1 MNETESKAW
10 QIQVLTSLDE
20 TIGNATGKGPNHCP
34 VFIGKGAYGD
44 VTLYPSPHHSSDDL
58 AVKSFFL
65 KVRQGL
71 DYTILRELSFYG
83 YLASQEGHPAFPVV
97 KTIGWSQSGV
107 EMVMNYV
114 GKGMS
119 THLLHELHPADKTQ
133 IARQLIEASYF
144 AYHSLGVLQRD
155 IKSAN
160 LVWDQGASRLSLVDW
175 GISRFFEEDS
185 RHPHLTPLVQTL
197 PYRAPELLLGA
208 RTYDAKIEVWSIGI
222 LLLEMWSGRLSVSTK
237 GEIEQLL
244 HYFRFFG
251 TPDETVWPGVSAMPY
266 YSTSFP
272 KWPPLETWEG
282 LSRVQEEFLRKV
294 LVMDPETRPTMEG
307 LRQAYRAM
315 DPYPLVEYP
324 SKEHRDLTM
333 AVDHQNAFREAWE
346 KSKQGH
352 SSYPNLRRSLW
363 VCLSEMEAKQ
373 GDPEGTAGYAIF
385 LLDRY
390 FSAGTRAKTTKN
402 QWSYLALAAVWTVS
416 KLGCS
421 PLNEDLE
428 DLVGRGKFF
437 LSCGFLRTIGSKE
450 IVKAEMDLL
459 TGLAFV
465 LPDLSP
471 HGFWSRLATTS
482 VYLRGIYLLDL
493 WEASPDFH
501 LILPSDAAISVQSF
515 LDGAS
520 PNLSDPVH
528 RFLDNALCHPM
539 AFKDISTRLRHYPEV
554 SSFLEGRKDHFCKI
568 T

>member
-1 MNETESKAW
+1 MDETESKAW
-10 QIQVLTSLDE
+10 QIQVFSSLDE
-20 TIGNATGKGPNHCP
+20 AIGKGKGKGKGPYHRP

-44 VTLYPSPHHSSDDL
+44 VTLYPSVLPTSQDL
-58 AVKSFFL
+58 AVKSFFP
-65 KVRQGL
+65 KVKQGM

-83 YLASQEGHPAFPVV
+83 YLASQGGHPAFPVV
-97 KTIGWSQSGV
+97 ETISWSKSGV

-119 THLLHELHPADKTQ
+119 THLLYELHPCDKVQ
-133 IARQLIEASYF
+133 IARQLIKASYF
-144 AYHSLGVLQRD
+144 SHVSLGILQRD

-160 LVWDQGASRLSLVDW
+160 LVWDQGRTTLSLVDW
-175 GISRFFEEDS
+175 GISRFFDEDS

-222 LLLEMWSGRLSVSTK
+222 LLMEMWTGRLSMSTK

-244 HYFRFFG
+244 HYFRIFG
-251 TPDETVWPGVSAMPY
+251 TPDETQWPGVTALPHFSPF
-266 YSTSFP
+266 FP
-272 KWPPLETWEG
+272 KWPSKTTWEG
-282 LSRVQEEFLRKV
+282 LTKAQEVFLRKV
-294 LVMDPETRPTMEG
+294 LVMDPAKRPTMKAVGE
-307 LRQAYRAM
+307 AYQAM
-315 DPYPLVEYP
+315 DPCLSLDDWP
-324 SKEHRDLTM
+324 SKEERDLAMATDHRDG
-333 AVDHQNAFREAWE
+333 FEASWSKT
-346 KSKQGH
+346 KSD
-352 SSYPNLRRSLW
+352 YPSLRRSLW
-363 VCLSEMEAKQ
+363 VCLSEMEAKL
-373 GDPEGTAGYAIF
+373 GDPEGTAGYAMS

-390 FSAGTRAKTTKN
+390 FVNASILKTKEK
-402 QWSYLALAAVWTVS
+402 WPYLALAAVWTVS

-421 PLNEDLE
+421 SLNEDLE
-428 DLVGRGKFF
+428 DIVGRGTFF
-437 LSCGFLRTIGSKE
+437 LSCGFLRRVGSKE
-450 IVKAEMDLL
+450 IVKAEKDLL

-482 VYLRGIYLLDL
+482 SYLPGIYLLDL

-501 LILPSDAAISVQSF
+501 LVLPSDAAISVQSF

-528 RFLDNALCHPM
+528 RFLDNALSHPM

-554 SSFLEGRKDHFCKI
+554 SSFLEGRKDPLCKI